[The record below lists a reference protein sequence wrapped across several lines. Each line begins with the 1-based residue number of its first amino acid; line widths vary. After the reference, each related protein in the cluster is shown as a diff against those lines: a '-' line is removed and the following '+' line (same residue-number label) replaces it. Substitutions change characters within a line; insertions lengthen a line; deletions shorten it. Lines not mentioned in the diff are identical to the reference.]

1 MSMAL
6 ADMVESRLREEG
18 HSRRWLAR
26 EIGVAPQ
33 TINNLVNGMRP
44 DMLTLEKLAKYL
56 GKPLNVLLRLVGMMP
71 TEHIAEEELE
81 RLVGDDWTVYEMLTL
96 MRGLKPEDKKRLL
109 QIAKLHVGT
118 PEGGLE

>member
-6 ADMVESRLREEG
+6 ADMVEARLREEG

-33 TINNLVNGMRP
+33 TINNLLNGMRP
-44 DMLTLEKLAKYL
+44 DVATLEKLAKYL
-56 GKPLNVLLRLVGMMP
+56 DKPLNVLLRLVGMVP
-71 TEHIAEEELE
+71 AEHLEEEEIE
-81 RLVGDDWTVYEMLTL
+81 RLVGDDWTVYEMVTL

-109 QIAKLHVGT
+109 QIAKLHVGAA
-118 PEGGLE
+118 EQ